1 MKILLVNPEIPD
13 TFWSFRYALKF
24 IRKASSEPPLG
35 LLTVAALLPAEWQK
49 RLVDM
54 NVEPL
59 KDKQIAWADYVFL
72 TGMHIQKKSF
82 AEVVTR
88 CRQAGVKIVAGG
100 PMCTME
106 PEKFTGIDHFILNEA
121 EITLPLWLKDLSE
134 GTPKRIYTSPVFPQL
149 SESPQPMWSLLDLK
163 KYASISLQYSR
174 GCPFHCD
181 FCSITLLNG
190 HIPRTKNSRQF
201 LAELDAIY
209 HTGWRGRIFIVDDNF
224 IGNKRKLKSDLLPAL
239 IDWSKQWD
247 YPFNFMTETSINLAE
262 DEELLNLM
270 VDAGFDSAFIG
281 IESPNTESLQECGK
295 SQNRNTDMVKAVK
308 KLQRKGIIV
317 SGGFIVGFD
326 NDPQTIFDEQIKFI
340 QKSGI
345 VTAMVGLLNAQPGT
359 RLFER
364 LSRENRISEQFEGD
378 NMDGTINF
386 LPKMNR
392 EILLSGYRK
401 ILQTI
406 YSPRDYYR
414 RIDVFLREYS
424 RPAQSAVKLSM
435 ELIKALIRSLWIL
448 GVVTQ
453 GRTYFWQFLIRS
465 IVRYPRKFHLAVT
478 MAVYGFHFRRIVQ
491 AV

>member
-1 MKILLVNPEIPD
+1 MIKTSSIP
-13 TFWSFRYALKF
+13 
-24 IRKASSEPPLG
+24 P
-35 LLTVAALLPAEWQK
+35 
-49 RLVDM
+49 
-54 NVEPL
+54 
-59 KDKQIAWADYVFL
+59 
-72 TGMHIQKKSF
+72 
-82 AEVVTR
+82 
-88 CRQAGVKIVAGG
+88 
-100 PMCTME
+100 
-106 PEKFTGIDHFILNEA
+106 
-121 EITLPLWLKDLSE
+121 
-134 GTPKRIYTSPVFPQL
+134 
-149 SESPQPMWSLLDLK
+149 
-163 KYASISLQYSR
+163 
-174 GCPFHCD
+174 
-181 FCSITLLNG
+181 
-190 HIPRTKNSRQF
+190 
-201 LAELDAIY
+201 
-209 HTGWRGRIFIVDDNF
+209 
-224 IGNKRKLKSDLLPAL
+224 
-239 IDWSKQWD
+239 
-247 YPFNFMTETSINLAE
+247 
-262 DEELLNLM
+262 
-270 VDAGFDSAFIG
+270 G

-401 ILQTI
+401 ILHTI
-406 YSPRDYYR
+406 YSHRDYYR

-435 ELIKALIRSLWIL
+435 EQIKALIRSLWIL
-448 GVVTQ
+448 GVVTR

>member
-13 TFWSFRYALKF
+13 TFWSFRHALKF
-24 IRKASSEPPLG
+24 IKKKSSEPPLG
-35 LLTVAALLPAEWQK
+35 LLTVAALLPEDWQK
-49 RLVDM
+49 KLVDM

-59 KDKQIAWADYVFL
+59 NDKQLAWADYVFL

-82 AEVVTR
+82 NEVVSR
-88 CRQAGVKIVAGG
+88 CRLAGVKIVAGG

-106 PEKFTGIDHFILNEA
+106 PEKFSGIDHLILNEA
-121 EITLPLWLKDLSE
+121 EVTLPLWLKDLDE
-134 GTPKRIYTSPVFPQL
+134 GEPKRVYTAAVFPQL
-149 SESPQPMWSLLDLK
+149 SDSPQPMWSLLDMK

-190 HIPRTKNSRQF
+190 HLPRTKNSRQF
-201 LAELDAIY
+201 LAELDAVY
-209 HTGWRGRIFIVDDNF
+209 QTGWRGRIFIVDDNF
-224 IGNKRKLKSDLLPAL
+224 IGNKRKLKMDLLPAL
-239 IDWSKQWD
+239 IDWSKQLD

-270 VDAGFDSAFIG
+270 VDAGFDGAFIG
-281 IESPNTESLQECGK
+281 IESPNPESLQECGK
-295 SQNRNTDMVKAVK
+295 SQNRKTDMVKAVK
-308 KLQRKGIIV
+308 MLQRKGIIV

-326 NDPQTIFDEQIKFI
+326 SDPHTIFDEQINFI

-359 RLFER
+359 RLFEK
-364 LSRENRISEQFEGD
+364 LSLENRISEQFEGD

-386 LPKMNR
+386 QPKMNR
-392 EILLSGYRK
+392 QVLLSGYKK

-414 RIDVFLREYS
+414 RIDIFLREYS

-435 ELIKALIRSLWIL
+435 EQIKALIRSLWIL
-448 GVVTQ
+448 GIVTR
-453 GRTYFWQFLIRS
+453 GRTYFWKFLIHS
-465 IVRYPRKFHLAVT
+465 IFSYPRKFQLAVT
-478 MAVYGFHFRRIVQ
+478 MAVYGFHFRRIVE
-491 AV
+491 AI